1 MPPGDEYRRK
11 AVELADRAA
20 RETDPALRHEYDQ
33 LTLFYIRLADQAERN
48 ARTDVVYETPPHP
61 AQQQQQ
67 QQQQQQP
74 TPSATE
80 NKR

>member
-20 RETDPALRHEYDQ
+20 REIDPAFRHEYDQ

-48 ARTDVVYETPPHP
+48 ARTDVVYETPPQP
-61 AQQQQQ
+61 AQQQQ

-74 TPSATE
+74 TPE
-80 NKR
+80 RDRE